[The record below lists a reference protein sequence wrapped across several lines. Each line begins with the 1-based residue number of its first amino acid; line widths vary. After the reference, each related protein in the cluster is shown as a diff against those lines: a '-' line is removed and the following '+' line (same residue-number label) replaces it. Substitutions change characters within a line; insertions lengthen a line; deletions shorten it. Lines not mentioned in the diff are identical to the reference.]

1 MKSLVVYFSLT
12 GSTEFVAK
20 IIADQLGADLCEVVD
35 KRHKKGKLIY
45 LKGGAAS
52 FREKLTEIEV
62 SKSIDEY
69 DFIVVGSPVWAGK
82 ITPAIRTFLSLNDF
96 SQKKGAFFITLG
108 GKKPEKSFENLRK
121 TTGFCSVV
129 QGLAV
134 SNTIEDKKEVEKMVI
149 DWCEEIK
156 KTLVLLK
163 KSGWCSAD

>member
-20 IIADQLGADLCEVVD
+20 IVAHQLNADLCEVVD
-35 KRHKKGKLIY
+35 KKHKNGKLIY

-52 FREKLTEIEV
+52 FREKLTKIEV

-129 QGLAV
+129 KELAV
-134 SNTIEDKKEVEKMVI
+134 SNTIGDRGELEKMVI
-149 DWCEEIK
+149 DWCDEIK

-163 KSGWCSAD
+163 KNGWCSEG

>member
-20 IIADQLGADLCEVVD
+20 IIGDQLDADLCEVVD
-35 KRHKKGKLIY
+35 KRHKKDKLIY

-52 FREKLTEIEV
+52 FREKLTKIEA

-69 DFIVVGSPVWAGK
+69 DFIIVGSPIWAGK

-129 QGLAV
+129 QELAV

-163 KSGWCSAD
+163 KSGWCSVG